1 MNRYRTLAANTI
13 ILGLGQLGSKL
24 LVIVMMGF
32 YQSALGKDGYGEIN
46 NIINTATLLMSL
58 TTLSIGESLIR
69 FGIDTAYDNKQVF
82 SIGIRVTFAGAVGG
96 MLFVPLIGLFFNIF
110 PDNSVLKL
118 LYEYAWLTVLYVTT
132 GSFKSSCA
140 LFVRSI
146 GHVRLYAI
154 DGILTTVMN
163 IVFNIFLLFTFNLG
177 LMGYILSVVLADICS
192 IVFLFFTAHLRKYFV
207 LFGTDKAMLRTML
220 RFCIPMIPTSVMWWI
235 INVSD
240 TFMISG
246 MISFGASGMYTAA
259 SKFPSMISL
268 FSGIFSQAWNMSAIT
283 ENNSRTIAKFY
294 TNVFDIF
301 QSTVYVIAATLM
313 LTIKPL
319 IFIFCD
325 EEFRDAYLY
334 TPFIILSVVYTCF
347 STFMGS
353 VYVASKK
360 TVRSLVT
367 AAIGAG
373 VNIVLNLIMIA
384 LWGIIGATLASF
396 LSFAVIFIVRA
407 VDTHSIVYMDLGIR
421 KMTVNFLLIL
431 GMGMVIFFVH
441 DSELLFYGILAFIF
455 LLITVIN
462 FEAGVRAIKVI
473 LKKEVIE

>member
-1 MNRYRTLAANTI
+1 
-13 ILGLGQLGSKL
+13 
-24 LVIVMMGF
+24 
-32 YQSALGKDGYGEIN
+32 
-46 NIINTATLLMSL
+46 
-58 TTLSIGESLIR
+58 
-69 FGIDTAYDNKQVF
+69 
-82 SIGIRVTFAGAVGG
+82 
-96 MLFVPLIGLFFNIF
+96 
-110 PDNSVLKL
+110 
-118 LYEYAWLTVLYVTT
+118 
-132 GSFKSSCA
+132 
-140 LFVRSI
+140 
-146 GHVRLYAI
+146 
-154 DGILTTVMN
+154 
-163 IVFNIFLLFTFNLG
+163 
-177 LMGYILSVVLADICS
+177 
-192 IVFLFFTAHLRKYFV
+192 
-207 LFGTDKAMLRTML
+207 
-220 RFCIPMIPTSVMWWI
+220 
-235 INVSD
+235 
-240 TFMISG
+240 
-246 MISFGASGMYTAA
+246 
-259 SKFPSMISL
+259 
-268 FSGIFSQAWNMSAIT
+268 MSAIT

-421 KMTVNFLLIL
+421 KMSVNFLLIL

-441 DSELLFYGILAFIF
+441 DSELLFYGILAVIF

-462 FEAGVRAIKVI
+462 FKAGVRAIKVI